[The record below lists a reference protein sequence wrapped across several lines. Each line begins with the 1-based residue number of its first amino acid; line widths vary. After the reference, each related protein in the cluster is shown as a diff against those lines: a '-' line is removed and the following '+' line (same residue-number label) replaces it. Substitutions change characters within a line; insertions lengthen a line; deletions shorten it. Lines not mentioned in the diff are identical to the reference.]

1 MRRLPTLLALAL
13 AVSAGVAGV
22 LAGCS
27 SSPAVP
33 SDPTLAKGQQVY
45 NQNCASCHGEKGEG
59 VVGPRL
65 IGVAQTYPD
74 IDKQIA
80 VITNGVKGSSMPA
93 WKDKLSPED
102 IKAVTAYTR
111 SLQ

>member
-1 MRRLPTLLALAL
+1 MRRFPTLLALAL
-13 AVSAGVAGV
+13 AVTAGAAGV

-45 NQNCASCHGEKGEG
+45 NQNCSSCHGEKGEG

-74 IDKQIA
+74 VNKQIA
-80 VITNGVKGSSMPA
+80 VITNGVKGSTMPA
-93 WKDKLSPED
+93 WKDKLSPDD
-102 IKAVTAYTR
+102 IKAVTQYTR